1 MAEAPAGTP
10 GSTPGEPSPGTD
22 WLGDEERFVEARVA
36 EGMAA
41 RFVRGNRKG
50 LVAHFLAALVV
61 GFLFIDLVPRVE
73 FLVWLVFLFGSFLAR
88 HLVVWRIQRGR
99 IPPEGVFGR
108 LFLVV
113 ALVGL
118 SWGMGAAVLPGG
130 AGTPGLGVTAVLFV
144 GLVAF
149 SSSTLAAHPPSFHLF
164 TTILLGSALFM
175 EMSVGDQ
182 VPGLV
187 PLLLIGLFWLA
198 MLWTH
203 RSNHGELVTSL
214 TVAARVEWGK
224 RREGAERQILEGFL
238 RGAPGVVAIV
248 DRGERIVRANHVAA
262 VMGGVTEEEMVD
274 RSLEQVIPY
283 PETLQGLRGI
293 MAEAWEEGL
302 ARGEISLVQENGE
315 QKWFRV
321 SASRGQGVVSDFLFL
336 QGEDVSSLR
345 RAEAARK
352 EAENL
357 YRGLVDSA
365 QDLVWRVD
373 QAGRWTF
380 LNNATLPIYGL
391 PPGDML
397 GRSFEEFVDPG
408 FLEIDRAAFQ
418 QVLAGREIGDHET
431 VHLDAEGRPRRLSF
445 SIRPVLDASGRSV
458 GAQGTARDVTE
469 RATHREALERVAE
482 QSELIASLLD
492 ASQDLIFIKDA
503 SGIYRGCNSAFA
515 RQLTL
520 PESSILG
527 RTDADLYP
535 AWRASSF
542 LESDAE
548 AYRTRGSVVMEE
560 WQESPGGELRLLQT
574 VKTPQFGLDGKPRGI
589 IGIARDVTENRLQE
603 ERARQVARDA
613 ERASLMKTTFLA
625 NMSHE
630 IRTPMNGVLG
640 MTEILLDSGLNE
652 EQVHFAEMVKSSAV
666 SLLAILN
673 DILDLSKIEAGRLE
687 LEETAIDLPGTVSSC
702 VRVLALSASARENE
716 LLVDL
721 RPEVPAAVVG
731 DAARLRQVL
740 TNLVGNAIKFTRGGE
755 VVVVVSVDED
765 AGDLQWVRFAVRDT
779 GLGIP
784 ADKLEA
790 IFEEFQQAD
799 VSTTRT
805 HGGTGLG
812 LAISRRLVRMMGG
825 DLKVKSTVGEG
836 SEFSF
841 TLPFRRAPEGAI
853 ARETGRDPTRLAGS
867 RVLVVDDNSTNRR
880 ILREFLEAEDVAV
893 DEATSVDAG
902 LQVLRRASGEG
913 DPYDAVLTDI
923 QMPDRGGMDLLEE
936 IRSDAELRDM
946 RIMILA
952 SGLNPGDGARARE
965 LGVQVLLQKPA
976 SRDEVLT
983 ALARLL
989 AAQEVRLAPPTEP
1002 TPLLDAEQGEPSD
1015 RPTRRFRI
1023 LVAEDNRVNQQIVM
1037 AMLGKAGHDVE
1048 LVENGVEAV
1057 KRVLAS
1063 RPDLVLMDVQMP
1075 EMDGL
1080 EATRAIRAMEG
1091 YEDLPI
1097 VAVTAHALSE
1107 ERQRCRDAGM
1117 NDFLSKPFRPH
1128 ALLAMVERWGETRG
1142 APDGD
1147 QGDPLPE
1154 AEGANGAGDAVLP
1167 PVDLEEFRSVM
1178 REAGIESVVGITL
1191 QTYVSEA
1198 PRLVE
1203 ALLLAGEGDEGDVD
1217 DGGAAL
1223 AAAAHAYKSSA
1234 GNIRAKQLHALL
1246 GQLEMQAR
1254 TGGRRSAL
1262 PLLERVQQV
1271 HEEVMSYLSQ
1281 QDELNG

>member
-1 MAEAPAGTP
+1 M
-10 GSTPGEPSPGTD
+10 
-22 WLGDEERFVEARVA
+22 GDEERFVQARVA
-36 EGMAA
+36 EGLAA
-41 RFVRGNRKG
+41 RFIRGNRKG
-50 LVAHFLAALVV
+50 LVAHLLSALVV
-61 GFLFIDLVPRVE
+61 AFLFIDLVPRVE

-99 IPPEGVFGR
+99 FPPDGVFGR

-113 ALVGL
+113 ALVGV

-149 SSSTLAAHPPSFHLF
+149 ASSTLAAHPPSFHLF
-164 TTILLGSALFM
+164 TAILLGSALFM
-175 EMSVGDQ
+175 EMSVGDP

-203 RSNHGELVTSL
+203 RNNHGELVASL

-224 RREGAERQILEGFL
+224 QREGAERQILEGFL

-248 DRGERIVRANHVAA
+248 DRSERIVRANHVAA
-262 VMGGVTEEEMVD
+262 VMGGVTEEEMVS
-274 RSLEQVIPY
+274 RTLEEVIPF
-283 PETLQGLRGI
+283 PETMADLRGI
-293 MAEAWEEGL
+293 MSKAWEEGL
-302 ARGEISLVQENGE
+302 ARGEISLLQEDGE
-315 QKWFRV
+315 RKWFRV

-345 RAEAARK
+345 RAEAARQ
-352 EAENL
+352 EAEDL

-373 QAGRWTF
+373 QSGRWTF
-380 LNNATLPIYGL
+380 LNNATHPIYGL
-391 PPGDML
+391 APEEML
-397 GRSFEEFVDPG
+397 GRSYEEFVDPS
-408 FLEIDRAAFQ
+408 FLAADREAFQ
-418 QVLAGREIGDHET
+418 GIAAGAEIGDHET
-431 VHLDAEGRPRRLSF
+431 VHLDADGNPRRLSF
-445 SIRPVLDASGRSV
+445 SIRPVLDAGGRLL

-503 SGIYRGCNSAFA
+503 AGVYRGCNSAFS

-520 PESSILG
+520 PEGSILG

-548 AYRTRGSVVMEE
+548 AYRTRGSVIMEE

-574 VKTPQFGLDGKPRGI
+574 VKTPQFGLDGNPRGI

-687 LEETAIDLPGTVSSC
+687 LEETSIDLPGTVSAS

-721 RPEVPAAVVG
+721 RPEVPTAVVG

-755 VVVVVSVDED
+755 VVVVVSVEED

-779 GLGIP
+779 GVGIP

-825 DLKVKSTVGEG
+825 DLKVKSTLGEG

-841 TLPFRRAPEGAI
+841 TLPFRRAPEGSVP
-853 ARETGRDPTRLAGS
+853 RETGRDPTRLAGA

-880 ILREFLEAEDVAV
+880 ILREFLEGEDVVV
-893 DEATSVDAG
+893 DEATSVDSG
-902 LQVLRRASGEG
+902 LKVLRAATGEG

-936 IRSDAELRDM
+936 IRTDAVLKDT

-983 ALARLL
+983 SLARVLAEKAGRLL
-989 AAQEVRLAPPTEP
+989 GSAPDA
-1002 TPLLDAEQGEPSD
+1002 TPLLEVDPGEQAAGPS
-1015 RPTRRFRI
+1015 RRFRI
-1023 LVAEDNRVNQQIVM
+1023 LVAEDNRVNQQIVL

-1057 KRVLAS
+1057 RRVGED
-1063 RPDLVLMDVQMP
+1063 RFDLVLMDVQMP

-1080 EATRAIRAMEG
+1080 EATKTIRKMGG

-1128 ALLAMVERWGETRG
+1128 ALLAIVERWGRVG
-1142 APDGD
+1142 
-1147 QGDPLPE
+1147 
-1154 AEGANGAGDAVLP
+1154 EGAEPPEVEQPPEFTPREAGVGEPSLP
-1167 PVDLEEFRSVM
+1167 PVDLEEFRGVM

-1198 PRLVE
+1198 PRLV
-1203 ALLLAGEGDEGDVD
+1203 AAILAAGEEGEDD
-1217 DGGAAL
+1217 DGTVL
-1223 AAAAHAYKSSA
+1223 ASAAHAYKSSA
-1234 GNIRAKQLHALL
+1234 GNIRAKALHALL
-1246 GQLEMQAR
+1246 GDLESQAR

-1271 HEEVMSYLSQ
+1271 HEEVMGYLRQ